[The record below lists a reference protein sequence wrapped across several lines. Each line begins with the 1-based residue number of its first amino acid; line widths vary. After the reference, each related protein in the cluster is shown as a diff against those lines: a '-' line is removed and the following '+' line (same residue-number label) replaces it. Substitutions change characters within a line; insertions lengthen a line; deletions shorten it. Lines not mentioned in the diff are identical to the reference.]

1 MNSTVSISSA
11 FLDLAFV
18 RFAETVSIFTASDAV
33 VLAHLMA
40 SAFDLL
46 TSERLSVAKLINVAV
61 RVVSALFLDA
71 GVLVASVGI
80 VVFGLADGVGVAI
93 DALAE
98 VVLAE
103 RVASTIFVSSALDW
117 YATVLG
123 ADVGLVLGT
132 KVLAVSMAD
141 AINILALVAVIFAAA
156 NLLVT
161 AVFSNSALN
170 INTDILFA
178 NFLGTTVIV
187 RSTVDSLANIGLA
200 SLF

>member
-1 MNSTVSISSA
+1 M
-11 FLDLAFV
+11 
-18 RFAETVSIFTASDAV
+18 
-33 VLAHLMA
+33 
-40 SAFDLL
+40 
-46 TSERLSVAKLINVAV
+46 
-61 RVVSALFLDA
+61 
-71 GVLVASVGI
+71 GI
-80 VVFGLADGVGVAI
+80 AI

-98 VVLAE
+98 VVLTE

-117 YATVLG
+117 YAAVLG
-123 ADVGLVLGT
+123 ADVGLVFGT
-132 KVLAVSMAD
+132 KVLAVSMAN

-156 NLLVT
+156 NLFVT

-170 INTDILFA
+170 INTDILLA